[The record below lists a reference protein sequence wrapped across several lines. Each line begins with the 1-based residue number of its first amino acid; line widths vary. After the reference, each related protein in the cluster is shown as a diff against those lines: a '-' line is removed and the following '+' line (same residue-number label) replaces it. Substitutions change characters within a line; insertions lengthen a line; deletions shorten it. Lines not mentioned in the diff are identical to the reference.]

1 MKKEETDTLTL
12 RLPISMKLRIEM
24 MANKDVRTINSF
36 VNKILR
42 EYIDKENGVKNRV

>member
-24 MANKDVRTINSF
+24 MANKDGRTINSF
-36 VNKILR
+36 VNKILK
-42 EYIDKENGVKNRV
+42 EYIEEENNIKK